1 MRWPLR
7 LIGLLM
13 IATALL
19 LAISRAP
26 DVPVGGLV
34 ERYAPPPSDFVEH
47 RGMVVH
53 LRDEGP
59 RDDPQPIVL
68 LHGTG
73 ASLHTWEGWAR
84 ELRHQRRVLRLDL
97 PGFGLTGPFTGEFD
111 PDDYRGDT
119 YARFLLGLLAQLGLQ
134 QAVLAGNSL
143 GGEIAWRA
151 ATLPAAAGTAAQGH
165 TPVRITRLVLV
176 DASGLEF
183 QPEEVP
189 PAFLLARLPVL
200 RDIGRSVLPREL
212 VATSVASVYGDPS
225 RVTQDLVDRYWHMA
239 LREGNRRAL
248 ALRLQQLEPGLAA
261 DRLARIDV
269 PTLILWGERDR
280 LIPPA
285 VGEELQRRI
294 PGSQRVLLP
303 GLGHVPQEED
313 PAASLAPVRRF
324 LGLADRPQPPN

>member
-7 LIGLLM
+7 LIGLLL

-19 LAISRAP
+19 LAVSRAP
-26 DVPVGGLV
+26 DVPVEGLV
-34 ERYAPPPSDFVEH
+34 ARWAPPPSDFIEH

-59 RDDPQPIVL
+59 RDDPEPIVL

-73 ASLHTWEGWAR
+73 ASLHTWDGWAR

-97 PGFGLTGPFTGEFD
+97 PGFGLTGPFGGEFD
-111 PDDYRGDT
+111 PADYRGDT
-119 YARFLLGLLAQLGLQ
+119 YARFLLGLLAQLGVQ

-151 ATLPAAAGTAAQGH
+151 ATLPAAAS
-165 TPVRITRLVLV
+165 TPAVRITRLVLV
-176 DASGLEF
+176 DASGLDF
-183 QPEEVP
+183 RPEEIP

-200 RDIGRSVLPREL
+200 RDIGRAVLPREL
-212 VATSVASVYGDPS
+212 IAASLASVYGDPS
-225 RVTQDLVDRYWHMA
+225 RVTPELVDRYWHMA
-239 LREGNRRAL
+239 LREGNRQAL

-261 DRLARIDV
+261 DRLAQITV

-294 PGSQRVLLP
+294 PASQRALLP

-324 LGLADRPQPPN
+324 LGLPDRPTPPN

>member
-13 IATALL
+13 IATALV

-26 DVPVGGLV
+26 DVPVEGLV

-47 RGMVVH
+47 SGMVVH

-151 ATLPAAAGTAAQGH
+151 ATLPSAAGTAAQGH

-176 DASGLEF
+176 DASGLAF

-212 VATSVASVYGDPS
+212 VAASVASVYGDPS

-239 LREGNRRAL
+239 LREGNRRSL
-248 ALRLQQLEPGLAA
+248 ALRLQQLEPGMAA
-261 DRLARIDV
+261 DRLARIEV
-269 PTLILWGERDR
+269 PTLILWGELDR

>member
-26 DVPVGGLV
+26 DVPVEGLV

-73 ASLHTWEGWAR
+73 ASLHTWDGWAR

-97 PGFGLTGPFTGEFD
+97 PGFGLTGPFTGDFD

-119 YARFLLGLLAQLGLQ
+119 YARFLLGLLAQLGVQ

-151 ATLPAAAGTAAQGH
+151 ATLHGAAGTATEDRTA
-165 TPVRITRLVLV
+165 VRITQLVLV
-176 DASGLEF
+176 DVSGLAFE
-183 QPEEVP
+183 PEEVP
-189 PAFLLARLPVL
+189 AAFLMARLPVL
-200 RDIGRSVLPREL
+200 RDIGRAVLPREL
-212 VATSVASVYGDPS
+212 VAASVASVYGDPS
-225 RVTQDLVDRYWHMA
+225 RVTPDRVDRYWHMA

-261 DRLARIDV
+261 DRLSRIDV

-285 VGEELQRRI
+285 VGEEFQRRI

-324 LGLADRPQPPN
+324 LDLQDRPQPPN